1 MSKPDILQMGPY
13 PDWDQGPLD
22 AAFHMHRYFQAAD
35 KAAVSVRALALEADV
50 IRQ

>member
-1 MSKPDILQMGPY
+1 MKKLILILG
-13 PDWDQGPLD
+13 DQLSHD
-22 AAFHMHRYFQAAD
+22 LNSLKAAD

>member
-1 MSKPDILQMGPY
+1 MNVQTVNTNRGNRTRVQVGPFNT
-13 PDWDQGPLD
+13 L
-22 AAFHMHRYFQAAD
+22 QAAD